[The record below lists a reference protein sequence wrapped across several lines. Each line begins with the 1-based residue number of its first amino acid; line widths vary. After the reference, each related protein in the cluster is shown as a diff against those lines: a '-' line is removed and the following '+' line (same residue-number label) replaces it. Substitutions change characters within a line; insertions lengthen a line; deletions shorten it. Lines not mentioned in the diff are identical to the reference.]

1 MMSMNPMQ
9 LAQVIK
15 NPQNVVQQLM
25 NNSQAMHNP
34 IFKNAV
40 DMYQKG
46 DTKSLNTLVN
56 NLCKERGTTIEE
68 VRKQLGI

>member
-1 MMSMNPMQ
+1 MMNVNPIQ
-9 LAQVIK
+9 LAQAIK